1 MFTTNNDVLQDL
13 FARGAIR
20 IRRGVMFDSV
30 PAGHSDVPWDR
41 IQGMMLGLA
50 IGDSLG
56 NCSESMMPLERRIVH
71 GELIDFMPNFYAD
84 GRPVGLPSDDT
95 QLAAWTLE
103 QLIEDGKYIPENV
116 AKRFQS
122 GHIFGIGQTV
132 REFLRNLAMG
142 RAWHEAGPESAG
154 NGAIMRIAPI
164 LIPHLGRASTDLWVD
179 TALAAMT
186 THNDMASISSCIALV
201 AILWDLLG
209 MQTAPEPTWWLDRFV
224 GVVRDLDYGAR
235 YGTRAGSRIEYE
247 GSFADF
253 VEASVRSA
261 RTRNLSIVDACNRT
275 GSGAYLMET
284 VPSVLTIL
292 ERHAND
298 PESAIIRAVND
309 TWDNDS
315 IGAIVG
321 AAVGALHG
329 ANALPSRWREGLL
342 GRTRADDDGRLFDLL
357 GMARTLFGPADVAP
371 ID

>member
-1 MFTTNNDVLQDL
+1 MTNRDVLHEF

-20 IRRGVMFDSV
+20 IRRGETFDV
-30 PAGHSDVPWDR
+30 APAGRSDMPWNR

-56 NCSESMMPLERRIVH
+56 NCSESMTPRERRIEH
-71 GELIDFMPNFYAD
+71 GELIDFMPNMYAS
-84 GRPVGLPSDDT
+84 GRRVGVPSDDT

-103 QLIEDGKYIPENV
+103 QLIEDGGYIPENV

-122 GHIFGIGQTV
+122 GRIFGIGQTV
-132 REFLRNLAMG
+132 REFRRNLALG

-154 NGAIMRIAPI
+154 NGAIMRISPI
-164 LIPHLGRASTDLWVD
+164 LIPHLRRASTDLWAD

-186 THNDMASISSCIALV
+186 THNDMASISSCIAYI

-224 GVVRDLDYGAR
+224 GVVRDVDFGAR
-235 YGTRAGSRIEYE
+235 YGTRAESGIDYE

-261 RTRNLSIVDACNRT
+261 RTRNLSVVEACNRT

-292 ERHAND
+292 ERHGND
-298 PESAIIRAVND
+298 PEAAITRAVND
-309 TWDNDS
+309 TWDNDT

-329 ANALPSRWREGLL
+329 ASALPNRWRDGLL
-342 GRTRADDDGRLFDLL
+342 GRTRDDDDGRLFELL
-357 GMARTLFGPADVAP
+357 GMARTVFGPSNDAS